1 MSDAKIAPA
10 TREEGPSGFTGRY
23 VLILISLL
31 LSVQLLPIMG
41 LLSGN
46 AQSEIAIHF
55 GTTRIAWFT
64 LITALVGTFVLPF
77 AAKAAGLY
85 GKKRVMVI
93 ATALGLVGDVIAAM
107 STSYDMLLLGR
118 GIAGLYTVA
127 MPLAYAMARDVFPRR
142 LVGPASG
149 VLGGGVGLV
158 ALVGPFLSGYLLD
171 HHGFRGSLWFMAV
184 ATAVNLLLLLVFV
197 PESPVREDGGR
208 MDWLGG
214 LLLGGGLTSIV
225 YAIGE
230 GSHWG
235 WTSGKLC
242 AFVGLGL
249 VALIAFFL
257 VQRRVASPL
266 LPLSLLTQR
275 KVWTVFLATSVAAG
289 AVYSVGVVMQLL
301 ALMPQIPGLSDGLGW
316 SATKNAQ
323 VTAPMSII
331 ILVMAVVTGTLARRI
346 DTRLLLGIGGAFTA
360 VGYGLGS
367 QIHHSVSDI
376 VTFGLVAGVGM
387 GIIVSII
394 PIMVIGAV
402 GPKDQAVANGAQNLL
417 QSVAQVIV
425 TQIAF
430 VIMSQNGKVM
440 KGTQF
445 YVDSG
450 FTNAFWLISAVGAV
464 GALLVLLIPKVKKL
478 DEAEVGQA
486 AL

>member
-1 MSDAKIAPA
+1 M
-10 TREEGPSGFTGRY
+10 
-23 VLILISLL
+23 
-31 LSVQLLPIMG
+31 
-41 LLSGN
+41 
-46 AQSEIAIHF
+46 
-55 GTTRIAWFT
+55 
-64 LITALVGTFVLPF
+64 
-77 AAKAAGLY
+77 
-85 GKKRVMVI
+85 
-93 ATALGLVGDVIAAM
+93 
-107 STSYDMLLLGR
+107 
-118 GIAGLYTVA
+118 
-127 MPLAYAMARDVFPRR
+127 
-142 LVGPASG
+142 
-149 VLGGGVGLV
+149 
-158 ALVGPFLSGYLLD
+158 
-171 HHGFRGSLWFMAV
+171 
-184 ATAVNLLLLLVFV
+184 
-197 PESPVREDGGR
+197 
-208 MDWLGG
+208 
-214 LLLGGGLTSIV
+214 
-225 YAIGE
+225 
-230 GSHWG
+230 
-235 WTSGKLC
+235 
-242 AFVGLGL
+242 
-249 VALIAFFL
+249 
-257 VQRRVASPL
+257 
-266 LPLSLLTQR
+266 
-275 KVWTVFLATSVAAG
+275 WTVFLATSVAAG
-289 AVYSVGVVMQLL
+289 AIYSVGVVMQLL